1 MRYYTKFQLL
11 GFFLGP
17 AVALIM
23 ILSPTPSSLSLSAW
37 NTAAVAIFLA
47 IYWIT
52 EPIPLYVTAL
62 IPIIVFPLLNISTV
76 KETTTQFGHPLI
88 FLFLGGFLIAEAI
101 QKWGLHKRI
110 ALNIIRIIG
119 LKPKNIIAG
128 FMISGAFLSMW
139 ISNTATT
146 LMMLPIGISVI
157 SVYNSKIEKTD
168 KKNNFGIALMLS
180 IAYSCSIGGIGTLI
194 GTPPNALMA
203 AFMNESYNIEI
214 GFAQWMM
221 IGIPFVFLALPLAYF
236 LLTRVIF
243 PMKTAEAIQSYLMEE
258 EFKSLGKMRPVEKR
272 ILAIFILTAVLWIIR
287 PLITKYVNG
296 ISDTSIVVFTSLL
309 LFFLPSGKGEPIL
322 QWKDAKNISWGILLL
337 FGGGLALAMGIK
349 KSGLAEAIANF
360 ILQIHGIPII
370 VLITILTA
378 SIIIL
383 TELSSNT
390 ATAAA
395 FLPII
400 ASVAVGLGVNPLELV
415 IPATIAASCA
425 FMLPVATPPN
435 AIVFSSNQVTIKDM
449 TRAGIWLVVS
459 FVFLI
464 VIVTHV
470 LVDIVF

>member
-1 MRYYTKFQLL
+1 MKYYTKFQFIGLI
-11 GFFLGP
+11 LGP
-17 AVALIM
+17 AIALVIV
-23 ILSPTPSSLSLSAW
+23 LSPIPNSLSISAW
-37 NTAAVAIFLA
+37 YTSAVAIFMA

-52 EPIPLYVTAL
+52 EPIPLYATAL
-62 IPIIVFPLLNISTV
+62 TPIVLFPLLNISSV
-76 KETTTQFGHPLI
+76 KETSTQFGHPLI

-110 ALNIIRIIG
+110 ALNIIRVIG

-157 SVYNSKIEKTD
+157 TVYNSNVEEGKQKSS
-168 KKNNFGIALMLS
+168 FGIALMLA
-180 IAYSCSIGGIGTLI
+180 IAYSCSIGGVGTLI

-214 GFAQWMM
+214 GFAQWMLV
-221 IGIPFVFLALPLAYF
+221 GIPFVILALPLAYF
-236 LLTRVIF
+236 LLTNILF
-243 PMKTAEAIQSYLMEE
+243 SL
-258 EFKSLGKMRPVEKR
+258 KSADELKSELINNELKQMGNLSPVEKR
-272 ILAIFILTAVLWIIR
+272 ILFIFVLTAILWIIR
-287 PLITKYVNG
+287 PIISQYVEG
-296 ISDTSIVVFTSLL
+296 ISDTSIVIFTSLL
-309 LFFLPSGKGEPIL
+309 LFIIPSGEKEPIL

-349 KSGLAEAIANF
+349 KSGLAESIANF
-360 ILQIHGIPII
+360 ILQIEGIPIV
-370 VLITILTA
+370 VLIIILTA
-378 SIIIL
+378 SIIFL
-383 TELSSNT
+383 TEISSNT

-395 FLPII
+395 FLPVI
-400 ASVAVGLGVNPLELV
+400 ASVAVGLGIDPLKLV

-449 TRAGIWLVVS
+449 TKAGIWLNLS
-459 FVFLI
+459 FVVLI
-464 VIVTHV
+464 VIVTNL